1 MNQKLLSNIKLNVN
15 KFKPRFLRVHV
26 LHSSI
31 IRFLV
36 SYFKSTQAT
45 QIKSKD
51 LNNVKQTYI
60 LLNSVAVKQSKCI
73 ARIDSLSVLVNTGS
87 KVKRQCLYET
97 VLKKSCQRVVY
108 MAWRKKNQKTS
119 KANTGV
125 VNTKKE
131 KRMLWGSWPLW
142 KHSCRNPLRHNYFP
156 SFFVL
161 DKG

>member
-1 MNQKLLSNIKLNVN
+1 MIHS
-15 KFKPRFLRVHV
+15 FLRVYV
-26 LHSSI
+26 LHPSI

-36 SYFKSTQAT
+36 FYFKSTQAT

-60 LLNSVAVKQSKCI
+60 LLHSVAVKQSKCI

-87 KVKRQCLYET
+87 KVKLQCLYET
-97 VLKKSCQRVVY
+97 VLKKLSKGCLY
-108 MAWRKKNQKTS
+108 GMKKKNQKTS